1 MMCLED
7 VQSQVEES
15 TKSISNEARA
25 QVNSEV
31 NLEQID
37 LEQHSEQSWSLQQW
51 ISYEVQSTTAE
62 EQSHMNQV

>member
-1 MMCLED
+1 MGVWRGFAMMCLED

-37 LEQHSEQSWSLQQW
+37 LEQHSGTKL
-51 ISYEVQSTTAE
+51 VTPT
-62 EQSHMNQV
+62 MD